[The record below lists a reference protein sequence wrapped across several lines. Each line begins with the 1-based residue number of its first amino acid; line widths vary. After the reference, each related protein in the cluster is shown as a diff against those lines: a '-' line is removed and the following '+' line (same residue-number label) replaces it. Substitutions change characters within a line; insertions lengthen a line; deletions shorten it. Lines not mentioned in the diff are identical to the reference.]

1 MSKFNLTEQENIILK
16 LEMVRL
22 KALTSNLRDLLL
34 QTDEEP
40 PSDSNLNQN
49 QTNNDSSLKLE
60 NLGQK

>member
-22 KALTSNLRDLLL
+22 KALTSNLRALLL